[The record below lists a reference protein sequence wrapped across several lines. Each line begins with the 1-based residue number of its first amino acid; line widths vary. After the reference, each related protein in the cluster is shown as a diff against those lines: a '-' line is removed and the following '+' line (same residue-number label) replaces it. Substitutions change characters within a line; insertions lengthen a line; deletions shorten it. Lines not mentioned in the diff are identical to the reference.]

1 MKTCTACLQF
11 GKESQKEKK
20 SIKIETAKFFKQV
33 KSDFHVWHTKQKHKI
48 VMRKKIRK
56 MDASKLRQKK
66 KLKYRIKE
74 NFRFKDN
81 LTV

>member
-1 MKTCTACLQF
+1 MKPCTACLQF

-20 SIKIETAKFFKQV
+20 STKIETAKFFKQV

-56 MDASKLRQKK
+56 MDASKIKIKK
-66 KLKYRIKE
+66 ETELQIKE
-74 NFRFKDN
+74 KNK
-81 LTV
+81 LGKQ